1 MFSCFTNYNWNTV
14 HDLFRKE
21 FNEKDYYKT
30 IKNFYIDEPFIKV
43 YSGNK
48 VPQVKEV
55 LNTNNMAINLFS
67 DYSKK
72 KIVIVSCIDN
82 LVKGA
87 AGQAI
92 QNMNIMFD
100 FEETESLI

>member
-1 MFSCFTNYNWNTV
+1 MYK
-14 HDLFRKE
+14 RQI
-21 FNEKDYYKT
+21 KD
-30 IKNFYIDEPFIKV
+30 FYVDEPFIKI
-43 YSGNK
+43 YSSNK
-48 VPQVKEV
+48 IPQVKEV
-55 LNTNNMAINLFS
+55 QNTNNLAVNLFS
-67 DYSKK
+67 DYSKR

-87 AGQAI
+87 AGQAV